1 MVLDMFYILANTAF
15 QALVMGFVYA
25 ALALGYNVVYRVS
38 KAINLAEPELVV
50 FTAYV
55 AFVALAY
62 YNIPIP
68 VAFISSLIVGFSVGV
83 VLERLLARPLRGRPV
98 VALMAATLGAYY
110 VLRGTSMII
119 SRGFEMGSLGVPES
133 YYSIGAIR
141 ASLSDF
147 MAMGISLFVIAGVVL
162 MHRFTRLGIAMR
174 AVSEDAF
181 GASAYGLPVRSLTM
195 LSWGIAGAV
204 SAAAA
209 LALAAK
215 AQVGPTLDFYALKA
229 LAASLLAGLDSVA
242 GVVVGGLVL
251 GFVEQFGSLVLDPIF
266 PGLGSQL
273 AFIVML
279 VVLLVKPY
287 GIFGSERI
295 ERV

>member
-15 QALVMGFVYA
+15 QALVIGFVYA
-25 ALALGYNVVYRVS
+25 ALALGYNVVYRAS

-50 FTAYV
+50 FTAYI
-55 AFVALAY
+55 AFISLTYYGVPALM
-62 YNIPIP
+62 
-68 VAFISSLIVGFSVGV
+68 AFISSLIVGFSIGV
-83 VLERLLARPLRGRPV
+83 ILERLLARPLRGRPV

-110 VLRGTSMII
+110 VLRGASMIM
-119 SRGFEMGSLGVPES
+119 SRGFEIGGLGLPEAYHSLGP
-133 YYSIGAIR
+133 IR

-147 MAMGISLFVIAGVVL
+147 VAIGISSLVIAGMVL
-162 MHRFTRLGIAMR
+162 LHKFTRLGIAMR

-181 GASAYGLPVRSLTM
+181 GATAYGLPVRSLTM

-229 LAASLLAGLDSVA
+229 LAASLLAGLDSIA
-242 GVVVGGLVL
+242 GVIVGGLVL
-251 GFVEQFGSLVLDPIF
+251 GFVEQFGSLALDPIL
-266 PGLGSQL
+266 PGVGNQL
-273 AFIVML
+273 AFVVML

-287 GIFGSERI
+287 GLFGTERI

>member
-1 MVLDMFYILANTAF
+1 MDMLFILANTAF

-25 ALALGYNVVYRVS
+25 ALALGYNMVYRVS

-50 FTAYV
+50 FTAY
-55 AFVALAY
+55 
-62 YNIPIP
+62 I
-68 VAFISSLIVGFSVGV
+68 AFISLTYYGVPVLVASTSSLIVGFGIGV
-83 VLERLLARPLRGRPV
+83 ALERLLARPLRGRPV
-98 VALMAATLGAYY
+98 AALMAATLGAYY
-110 VLRGTSMII
+110 MLRGASMIV
-119 SRGFEMGSLGVPES
+119 SRGFEMGGLGIPEVYYSLGL
-133 YYSIGAIR
+133 IR

-147 MAMGISLFVIAGVVL
+147 VAISVSSCVVASTVL
-162 MHRFTRLGIAMR
+162 LHRFTRLGVAMR

-181 GASAYGLPVRSLTM
+181 GATAYGLPVRLLTT
-195 LSWGIAGAV
+195 LSWGIAGAT

-229 LAASLLAGLDSVA
+229 LAASLLAGLDSIA
-242 GVVVGGLVL
+242 GVIAGGLVL
-251 GFVEQFGSLVLDPIF
+251 GFVEQFGSLILDPVL
-266 PGLGSQL
+266 PGVGNQL

-287 GIFGSERI
+287 GLFGTERI